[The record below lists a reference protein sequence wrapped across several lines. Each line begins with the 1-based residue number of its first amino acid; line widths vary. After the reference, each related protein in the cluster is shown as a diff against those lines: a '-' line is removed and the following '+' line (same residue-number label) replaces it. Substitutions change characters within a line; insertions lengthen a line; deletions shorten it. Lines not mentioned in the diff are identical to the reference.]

1 VISLRPL
8 KIPALGSVVFGGR
21 SKKEK
26 NRQNTMKN
34 KEILIIE
41 QAGNRNSTVKLLK
54 KIFNSV
60 IAIFTFVVLW
70 ELAARLKLVSTPAFF
85 PPVSKVFLAL
95 MREAIGGKLW
105 ANIAVSLLRSLCG
118 FVLGLM
124 VAIPLGLAIG
134 WFKGF
139 GNIINPLLQV
149 FRNMPTL
156 ALLPVFVMFFGIG
169 ETSKII
175 VIMWGALWTTLL
187 NTIAGVRSVDPQLVK
202 AARAMGTGSV
212 RLFGSVVLP
221 AALPFIFTGIRMSA
235 TFSILILIAA
245 EMMGANSG
253 LGYAMFFYQANFKIP
268 EMYAY
273 IVIMAVFGTTINFV
287 LESVERRSFR
297 WRDESGTT

>member
-1 VISLRPL
+1 
-8 KIPALGSVVFGGR
+8 
-21 SKKEK
+21 
-26 NRQNTMKN
+26 MKRN
-34 KEILIIE
+34 KDIVIIE
-41 QAGNRNSTVKLLK
+41 QAGKQSASAAALK
-54 KIFNSV
+54 KIFTSTA
-60 IAIFTFVVLW
+60 AIFIFAALW
-70 ELAARLKLVSTPAFF
+70 ELAARLELVSTPAFF
-85 PPVSKVFLAL
+85 PPVSRVFFAL
-95 MREAIGGKLW
+95 VREAAGGKLW
-105 ANIAVSLLRSLCG
+105 INIAISLTRSFFG
-118 FVLGLM
+118 FLLGLA

-139 GNIINPLLQV
+139 GNLVNPLLQV

-202 AARAMGTGSV
+202 AARAMGTGSL

-221 AALPFIFTGIRMSA
+221 AALPFIFTGVRMSA

-273 IVIMAVFGTTINFV
+273 IVVMAIFGTAINFV
-287 LESVERRSFR
+287 LESVEKRSFR
-297 WRDESGTT
+297 WRDESGTA